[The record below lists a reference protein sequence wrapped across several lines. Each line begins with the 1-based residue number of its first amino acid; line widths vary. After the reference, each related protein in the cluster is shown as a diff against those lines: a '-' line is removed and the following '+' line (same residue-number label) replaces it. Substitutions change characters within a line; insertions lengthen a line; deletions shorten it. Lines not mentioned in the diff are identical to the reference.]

1 MHYDIDFRTADNLV
15 RTLVGT
21 GIPALDRLLEGGFEC
36 GLMHLFYGQSS
47 FHDDLLRAAVWAQV
61 PKKRGGLES
70 PVIIID
76 NSNMIDTLKLADYA
90 SEFDMNIEEVMEN
103 IFISRAFSSSQTYDL
118 LINHLDE
125 FLDRVPARM
134 LLVPGLPD
142 LFTSEGLDT
151 NRAQQ
156 VTHLAARLMV
166 KTLEHELVTLVSTR
180 SPQPPRGLPPVG
192 RALASNAQVHI
203 LVEQTPMRT
212 VYTLTKHP
220 SLQVHSEYQIRHNAR
235 FGVTLP
241 LDFFFED
248 RPSI

>member
-1 MHYDIDFRTADNLV
+1 MGFRTADDLV
-15 RTLVGT
+15 RTIVST
-21 GIPALDRLLEGGFEC
+21 GVPALDRLLEGGYEC

-61 PKKRGGLES
+61 PKRKGGLES
-70 PVIIID
+70 PAIIID
-76 NSNMIDTLKLADYA
+76 SSNMIDTLKLADYA
-90 SEFDMNIEEVMEN
+90 SEYEMNIEEVMEN
-103 IFISRAFSSSQTYDL
+103 IFISRAFNSSQTYDL
-118 LINHLDE
+118 IINHLDE

-142 LFTSEGLDT
+142 LFTSEGLDAVRT
-151 NRAQQ
+151 QQ
-156 VTHLAARLMV
+156 ITHVASRLMV
-166 KTLEHELVTLVSTR
+166 KTLEHELVTLVSTKT
-180 SPQPPRGLPPVG
+180 PPPPRGLPPVG
-192 RALASNAQVHI
+192 KALASTAQIHI

-220 SLQVHSEYQIRHNAR
+220 SLQVHSEYQIRHSAR

-248 RPSI
+248 GPSA